1 MRFRAEMRELKK
13 LVEQFTLEEENS
25 AKLIAILQKE
35 IDALRSQNELL
46 FDRLMSKNFEE
57 FAHLKTEPD
66 MIIGRSGEVTF
77 NEDEGH
83 IGEIVDETE

>member
-1 MRFRAEMRELKK
+1 MGFRAEMRELKR

-25 AKLIAILQKE
+25 AKLITILRKE
-35 IDALRSQNELL
+35 NDVLRSQNELL
-46 FDRLMSKNFEE
+46 FDRLMSKDFEQ

-66 MIIGRSGEVTF
+66 ITFPRPEISF

-83 IGEIVDETE
+83 TGEIVDETE